1 MGRRPGLPLLS
12 RVSPISCSASFC
24 TMRQL
29 HCLEL
34 AERLQYPLQMRMLA
48 AAHPF
53 IFRALQCP
61 LVSLP
66 RLKNRELRFDR
77 DARSFDHIHWPPEP
91 ARRGHICLPEMKLIT
106 HCDLPCFGLCVPV
119 SLHSVSAAQSIVSTP
134 CLSFSHDGRPERLR
148 PGDSAVETRRSCR
161 QQAPA

>member
-29 HCLEL
+29 PLLEL
-34 AERLQYPLQMRMLA
+34 AERLKYPLQMRMLA

-66 RLKNRELRFDR
+66 RLANRELRFDR
-77 DARSFDHIHWPPEP
+77 DARSLDHINWPLEP
-91 ARRGHICLPEMKLIT
+91 TRPIHVCLTEMQLIA
-106 HCDLPCFGLCVPV
+106 HCELHTLVCVGPV
-119 SLHSVSAAQSIVSTP
+119 SVHSVSAAK
-134 CLSFSHDGRPERLR
+134 
-148 PGDSAVETRRSCR
+148 A
-161 QQAPA
+161 

>member
-66 RLKNRELRFDR
+66 RLENGELRFDR
-77 DARSFDHIHWPPEP
+77 DAGSLDHIYWPLEP
-91 ARRGHICLPEMKLIT
+91 AHRIQVCPTQMQLIA
-106 HCDLPCFGLCVPV
+106 HYELPCRFVCAYICAFYF
-119 SLHSVSAAQSIVSTP
+119 SRQSIVSLP
-134 CLSFSHDGRPERLR
+134 CLSFSHEAAMRRMPDLQASHVISLIDG
-148 PGDSAVETRRSCR
+148 GAV
-161 QQAPA
+161 ALG